1 MKSRLRKKKNFLWIC
16 SVCIL
21 CLLCAVPAAAGGS
34 EEPDVQFQKAEGEA
48 EVICGGRTQQR
59 YANRKLYNGDRIRTG
74 EDGSA

>member
-48 EVICGGRTQQR
+48 EVICGGRTQ
-59 YANRKLYNGDRIRTG
+59 
-74 EDGSA
+74 